1 MMRAHWLAAILISFL
16 GTGAAAE
23 DKPISSCSVFTD
35 DVASFGTQYANMY
48 FEWAQHHMNRHNWI
62 AKQQGMASRDL
73 DFDILDIDQQL
84 DHLLAFCTDQSDKEF
99 VDAVMS
105 LYQEFPVAE

>member
-1 MMRAHWLAAILISFL
+1 
-16 GTGAAAE
+16 
-23 DKPISSCSVFTD
+23 
-35 DVASFGTQYANMY
+35 
-48 FEWAQHHMNRHNWI
+48 WI
-62 AKQQGMASRDL
+62 AKQRGKAGRDL

-84 DHLLAFCTDQSDKEF
+84 DYMLAFCTEQPDKEF

>member
-1 MMRAHWLAAILISFL
+1 MIRPRWLAAVLLLFVAGS
-16 GTGAAAE
+16 AAAE
-23 DKPISSCSVFTD
+23 EEAPSSCIVFAD
-35 DVASFGTQYANMY
+35 DVASLGTQYANMY
-48 FEWAQHHMNRHNWI
+48 FDWAQHHMNRHNWI
-62 AKQQGMASRDL
+62 AKQRGKAGRDL

-84 DHLLAFCTDQSDKEF
+84 DYMLAFCTEQPDKEF